1 MFVQDVEARRIL
13 QPPPVLRRT
22 NNDTATHSAAFIML
36 ELDINKTNCGQ
47 NVTGYES
54 LLLLDVQLR
63 GSVASMVALDRDGLG
78 IAG

>member
-1 MFVQDVEARRIL
+1 
-13 QPPPVLRRT
+13 
-22 NNDTATHSAAFIML
+22 ML

-47 NVTGYES
+47 NMTGYES